1 MRFLLFL
8 ICFSALVVQICYWK
22 STIIPKSNYKIP
34 QPVEMILVGK
44 TPLREVFRNKELLKE
59 VYNALGD
66 ETPIGL
72 QFETLSRRFYPLQK
86 EVLKNN
92 NLIAPVYYTLNDW
105 ALGTL
110 EYIPFKDLPI
120 KAEENW
126 KNEVSKVKWNKAI
139 PESVRSMALKEAIR
153 IEVEKENGRL
163 VFDDERLFNFIL
175 PIRD

>member
-1 MRFLLFL
+1 MRFLLFI

-22 STIIPKSNYKIP
+22 STIIPKSNYNIP

-44 TPLREVFRNKELLKE
+44 TPLREVFQNKELLKE

-72 QFETLSRRFYPLQK
+72 QFETLSKRFYPLQK
-86 EVLKNN
+86 EVLKKN

-120 KAEENW
+120 KADENW
-126 KNEVSKVKWNKAI
+126 KNEVSKLMYQSRLKPIYGLENKSFENNKELVMKWK
-139 PESVRSMALKEAIR
+139 MLLKEY
-153 IEVEKENGRL
+153 L
-163 VFDDERLFNFIL
+163 ST
-175 PIRD
+175 